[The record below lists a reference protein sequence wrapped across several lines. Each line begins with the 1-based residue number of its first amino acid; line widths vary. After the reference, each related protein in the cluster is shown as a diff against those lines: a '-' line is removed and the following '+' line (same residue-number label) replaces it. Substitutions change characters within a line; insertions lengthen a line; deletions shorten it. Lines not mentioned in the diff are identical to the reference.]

1 MPYTEANST
10 NVYPMFGV
18 EGLPL
23 HDRPGVDR
31 EEAAKDLADIL
42 DEFDLVLEE
51 QAAVLG
57 VDIQEPKH
65 ELAA

>member
-1 MPYTEANST
+1 MPYTEAGSG
-10 NVYPMFGV
+10 NVYPIFGL

-23 HDRPGVDR
+23 YDRPNTDR